1 MASSFSQAVSS
12 DGAGGGAAAVPAV
25 EGAVLATWLWELEE
39 EVEVVLVAVPDTAA
53 AVVTAAAVDPDA
65 AAAAVVLAAGC
76 CWILCL
82 TTRLAV
88 PSFNFFMKFQASILD
103 IRVQSVLLTEMISS
117 PTFNVPFLSAAP
129 PRG

>member
-1 MASSFSQAVSS
+1 MSS

-25 EGAVLATWLWELEE
+25 EGAVLATLFWELEE
-39 EVEVVLVAVPDTAA
+39 VGVVLVAVPDSA
-53 AVVTAAAVDPDA
+53 AVVTAAVDPE
-65 AAAAVVLAAGC
+65 AAAVAAGC

-88 PSFNFFMKFQASILD
+88 PSFNFFMKFHASILD

-129 PRG
+129 PIA